1 MPLAFRNPIHSLST
15 RFSLPL
21 LEGLPGSLQLIQMT
35 FKRDPNKIFLMTKYN
50 GKEGKVLIKWVYSP
64 EGSKYF
70 ISIPHF
76 PLMES
81 LVNFYDVEFI
91 RWLGLGNQL

>member
-1 MPLAFRNPIHSLST
+1 
-15 RFSLPL
+15 
-21 LEGLPGSLQLIQMT
+21 
-35 FKRDPNKIFLMTKYN
+35 MTKYN